1 MELVYIVMEL
11 NYGGVMSLISIA
23 NASEVA
29 GATVGTGSSLMSLL
43 PMVLIFAIFY
53 FFLIR
58 PQVKK
63 QRATE
68 AMIAELKKGDRVIAA
83 GGIYGVIHKIEG
95 NVVYLE
101 IADNVRI
108 KALKTSVTESL
119 SKDEKTEAAVEKQA
133 EVKKLD
139 KKSNDDAAEK
149 PAKASTLEGK
159 PKTKKSKK

>member
-1 MELVYIVMEL
+1 
-11 NYGGVMSLISIA
+11 MSLISIA
-23 NASEVA
+23 NASEA
-29 GATVGTGSSLMSLL
+29 ASSAVGTGSSLMSLL

-68 AMIAELKKGDRVIAA
+68 AMVAELKKGDRVVAA
-83 GGIYGVIHKIEG
+83 GGLYGVIHKIEG
-95 NVVYLE
+95 NIVYLE

-108 KALKTSVTESL
+108 KVLKTSVSESL
-119 SKDEKTEAAVEKQA
+119 SKDEKSNEAVVEKQP

-139 KKSNDDAAEK
+139 KKSDDKADK
-149 PAKASTLEGK
+149 PAKASK
-159 PKTKKSKK
+159 PAEKPKSTKTKK

>member
-1 MELVYIVMEL
+1 
-11 NYGGVMSLISIA
+11 MSLISIA
-23 NASEVA
+23 NASEAA
-29 GATVGTGSSLMSLL
+29 GSAVGAGSSLMSLL

-68 AMIAELKKGDRVIAA
+68 AMVAELKKGDRVVAA
-83 GGIYGVIHKIEG
+83 GGLYGVIHKIEG
-95 NVVYLE
+95 NVIYLE

-108 KALKTSVTESL
+108 RVLKTSVTESL
-119 SKDEKTEAAVEKQA
+119 SKDEKANEAVVEKPM

-139 KKSNDDAAEK
+139 KKSDDIADK
-149 PAKASTLEGK
+149 PAKAAK
-159 PKTKKSKK
+159 PAEKPKAKKTKK